1 MCSRNL
7 TIETEQEATLFY
19 WFLDV
24 NEDKRRLIK
33 HITVINTGEEFEGT
47 ERMLDLLT
55 NSLET
60 LDGKAYSAMF
70 YIMFPN
76 PEVVGTV
83 FSKLKTIPDAS
94 GYHNIYNKLL
104 YNLRHSLE
112 KIEMGFPD
120 NFDTSYSNTG
130 ALGHLDEFKK
140 LKSLWF
146 DSFFHNI
153 AQTEA
158 IIKNCDALH
167 DLTIYLR
174 PSNGT
179 GVSGDFDTWLREHV
193 RQIYSL
199 KTLKIIIR
207 QDCYPSL
214 TKYLF
219 HKYPNVETVIFE
231 QLFTNYNWTTNNIL
245 GILQDIKAK
254 PRFILECGVDYF
266 KIDKVLQDLKSKNYM
281 VSKGDASLLESFGA
295 LLQVKSDPAMV
306 NEIPSLIKRPAP
318 LRVRYPTREEILA
331 AQDSDYSSFEDS
343 SGDSFG
349 DYEIWTTVR

>member
-1 MCSRNL
+1 MATTIDSLPCEVLINIFNCLDSFVEMLVCSHVNKRWRELCPSVMCSRNL

-120 NFDTSYSNTG
+120 NFDTSYSNT
-130 ALGHLDEFKK
+130 
-140 LKSLWF
+140 
-146 DSFFHNI
+146 
-153 AQTEA
+153 EA

-266 KIDKVLQDLKSKNYM
+266 KIDK
-281 VSKGDASLLESFGA
+281 SFGA